1 MGNNAIC
8 ILCNDLERFKIITDN
23 LPKLEVDLF
32 VINDTRLGDKIN
44 ELKKIYSNATFI
56 KGSDIIE
63 SFPRH
68 DNIDK
73 YGLSVKLLIP
83 AYMFKKYSY
92 DRILLLDDDVLI
104 TDKISEF
111 FNIYNKGACPGGL
124 LIMYEMKGKS
134 MSGKLINLTQDIFG
148 INFVVGK
155 TGRVNGGVL
164 LFEKDNEYEK
174 YVLEYMRS
182 DTFTMFLQKFSS
194 WRSCYADE
202 IFFTGYVVKNNYPK
216 LNSHA
221 KLIAIKY
228 EKFNYEIV
236 KRCLKTKAL
245 VHIVT
250 SHRKMDIFHGL
261 IERGIIK

>member
-1 MGNNAIC
+1 MNAIC

-23 LPKLEVDLF
+23 LPKLEVNLF
-32 VINDTRLGDKIN
+32 VINDTRLGDKIDK
-44 ELKKIYSNATFI
+44 LKKIYSNATFI

-83 AYMFKKYSY
+83 AYMFKKYNY

-111 FNIYNKGACPGGL
+111 FNIYNKGACPGAL
-124 LIMYEMKGKS
+124 AMPHEIKNKS
-134 MSGKLINLTQDIFG
+134 MAGILINLTQDIFG
-148 INFVVGK
+148 INFIVGK
-155 TGRVNGGVL
+155 TWRVNGGVL

-174 YVLEYMRS
+174 YVLQYMCS
-182 DTFTMFLQKFSS
+182 EVFTGFLQKFSS
-194 WRSCYADE
+194 WKACCADE
-202 IFFTGYVVKNNYPK
+202 IFFTGYCLKNNYPSID
-216 LNSHA
+216 SHT
-221 KLIAIKY
+221 KLIMIKY
-228 EKFNYEIV
+228 EKFKYKSVEYY
-236 KRCLKTKAL
+236 LKTKAFI
-245 VHIVT
+245 HIVT
-250 SHRKMDIFHGL
+250 SRHKIDIFRGL

>member
-1 MGNNAIC
+1 MNAIC

-32 VINDTRLGDKIN
+32 VINDTRLGNKID

-134 MSGKLINLTQDIFG
+134 MSGKLINLTQDRKS
-148 INFVVGK
+148 VV
-155 TGRVNGGVL
+155 
-164 LFEKDNEYEK
+164 
-174 YVLEYMRS
+174 
-182 DTFTMFLQKFSS
+182 
-194 WRSCYADE
+194 
-202 IFFTGYVVKNNYPK
+202 
-216 LNSHA
+216 
-221 KLIAIKY
+221 
-228 EKFNYEIV
+228 
-236 KRCLKTKAL
+236 
-245 VHIVT
+245 
-250 SHRKMDIFHGL
+250 
-261 IERGIIK
+261 